1 MSTPI
6 TLRVNV
12 VDTLEGAPIF
22 TQEVYSVSIAEGNYT
37 LVSTWLL
44 TLKYKHLFPQ
54 SSRSMEFRQCH
65 SGLNTFLCNKLYR
78 LMKV

>member
-22 TQEVYSVSIAEGNYT
+22 TQEVYSVSIAERNYT
-37 LVSTWLL
+37 SVSTWLL
-44 TLKYKHLFPQ
+44 TLKFKHLFPK
-54 SSRSMEFRQCH
+54 SSPSMEFR
-65 SGLNTFLCNKLYR
+65 S
-78 LMKV
+78 VS